1 VGWLSRCLLLSG
13 WLGSEWP
20 ARQCSGHGVAR
31 KRREHFLHQ
40 ECPRGSH
47 PDHEEVPEVEVL
59 IGVDPHKRSHHA
71 VAIDRDETRLA
82 ELSVRAAKDQTQ
94 RLLAW
99 AARFPERR
107 WAIESAGGLGY
118 LLSQQLVGAGEEVL
132 DVPAT
137 LAARVRVL
145 GSGALPE
152 ERSQR
157 RPLHRHR
164 CPAPPG
170 AACSAGRQLHGDPA
184 DAGDAP
190 PRPRV
195 ASHPDGL
202 SAPRSAR
209 RPHSRWVFGPVVG
222 QEGGGAASLGQ
233 TERRCDRRAQGP
245 GPRASRRP
253 PPPRRWH
260 RRGEEAH
267 RRGH

>member
-1 VGWLSRCLLLSG
+1 MASSPVLRPRCGSKEARALSASG
-13 WLGSEWP
+13 VPPWFSS
-20 ARQCSGHGVAR
+20 R
-31 KRREHFLHQ
+31 
-40 ECPRGSH
+40 PRGGTRSGSVDRRRPTQAVPPRRRH
-47 PDHEEVPEVEVL
+47 RPRRDQARRAERACRQGPDPAPVGLGGSVPRAPLGHRVRGRVGL
-59 IGVDPHKRSHHA
+59 LVVPAAGRRRRGGPRRARDPGG
-71 VAIDRDETRLA
+71 
-82 ELSVRAAKDQTQ
+82 Q
-94 RLLAW
+94 
-99 AARFPERR
+99 
-107 WAIESAGGLGY
+107 SAGAGL
-118 LLSQQLVGAGEEVL
+118 
-132 DVPAT
+132 
-137 LAARVRVL
+137 
-145 GSGALPE
+145 GALPE